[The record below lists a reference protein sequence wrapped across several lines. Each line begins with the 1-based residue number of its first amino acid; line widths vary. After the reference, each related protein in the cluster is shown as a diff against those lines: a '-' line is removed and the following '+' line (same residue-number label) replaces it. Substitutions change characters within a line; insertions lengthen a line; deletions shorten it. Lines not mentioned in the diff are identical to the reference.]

1 MPKRLALIFGTRPE
15 IIKMSPFIKGL
26 EARGRDSC
34 LLASGFFIIH
44 TGQHYSTRMDKV
56 FWENFALPAAKYNLG
71 VGSGTQA
78 EQVGKMMIGIEEVLM
93 REKPDAVVVYAD
105 PNSAIA
111 GALAAAKL
119 NLPIV
124 QLEGGLRSYD
134 RTMPEE
140 VNRVVVDRL
149 AHYIFAPTS
158 LQRMHLKRE
167 GITKNVFVVGN
178 LIADVVQEM
187 LPRAER
193 ESTLRQTLG
202 LGDGAYIVATVHRQ
216 AAVDN
221 KKNFSD
227 ILEGLGLVAAHFKL
241 PILYPMHPRAQKNVK
256 AFGLRIPS
264 GVKVIEPIDYFDF
277 LALLAH
283 ANIILTD
290 SGGLQEEGCILRV
303 PVVSLRPNTERQET
317 LKLGSNILSGYAPQS
332 ILRATIRMAGRRRMW
347 RHPYGKNVA
356 KKMLDI
362 LEKIICRPSTSL
374 RQ

>member
-1 MPKRLALIFGTRPE
+1 MNMKRLALIFGTRPE

-26 EARGRDSC
+26 EARGRD
-34 LLASGFFIIH
+34 FFIIH
-44 TGQHYSTRMDKV
+44 TGQHYSAQLDKV
-56 FWENFALPAAKYNLG
+56 FWENFALPPAKYNLG

-78 EQVGKMMIGIEEVLM
+78 EQVGKMMMGIEEVLM
-93 REKPDAVVVYAD
+93 NEKPDGVCVYAD

-119 NLPIV
+119 HLPII

-134 RTMPEE
+134 RSMPEE

-149 AHYIFAPTS
+149 ANYIFAPTP
-158 LQRMHLKRE
+158 LQRTHLQRE
-167 GITKNVFVVGN
+167 CITKNVTVTGN
-178 LIADVVQEM
+178 LIADVVQGM

-193 ESTLRQTLG
+193 ESTIRQKLN
-202 LGDGAYIVATVHRQ
+202 LHDGAYFVATVHR
-216 AAVDN
+216 AGAVDD

-241 PILYPMHPRAQKNVK
+241 PVLYPMHPRAQKNMK
-256 AFGLRIPS
+256 AFGLRLPQ
-264 GVKVIEPIDYFDF
+264 GVTVIEPTGYFDF

-283 ANIILTD
+283 AKVILTD

-317 LKLGSNILSGYAPQS
+317 LKLGSNMLSGYAPQS
-332 ILRATIRMAGRRRMW
+332 ILRVTVRMAKRPRAW

-362 LEKIICRPSTSL
+362 LEKKIGL
-374 RQ
+374 